1 MKTVLP
7 DSNVLINLFNG
18 IRDAVPQLS
27 RAEIVYIS
35 PVVLGE
41 LRSGFGDSRRDRA
54 AAAVLDDFLALP
66 YVQVVPVSETA
77 ADYYAG
83 LFRYLRRE
91 GRKIP
96 DNDLWIAAQSMEL
109 GTRLLSRDAHF
120 ADIPNLRVW
129 PPPATTGTSAP

>member
-1 MKTVLP
+1 MKSVLP
-7 DSNVLINLFNG
+7 DSNVLIDLFNG
-18 IRDAVPQLS
+18 IRDAAPQLA
-27 RAEIVYIS
+27 RADRIHVS

-41 LRSGFGDSRRDRA
+41 IRAGLGESRKDRA

-83 LFRYLRRE
+83 LFRFLRRA

-96 DNDLWIAAQSMEL
+96 DNDLWIAAQALEL
-109 GTRLLSRDAHF
+109 GALLLSRDAHF
-120 ADIPNLRVW
+120 AAIPNLRVW
-129 PPPATTGTSAP
+129 PPSPPMEFPSP